1 MKNERLPNAFVFDIE
16 TDGLYD
22 EVTKIHCL
30 SYVRVGTTDVKS
42 ITDYSRIE
50 QFFKQNDLTL
60 IGHNIIMYDI
70 PTVKKILGIEVDPK
84 RVVDT
89 LGISWYLN
97 SSKDSSYK
105 HGLEYYGE
113 RFGIPKPKIQDF
125 VGLSEDDIEIM
136 DYFESIYSI

>member
-1 MKNERLPNAFVFDIE
+1 MKKNKPNAFIFDVE

-30 SYVRVGTTDVKS
+30 SYVRVGDTEVKT
-42 ITDYSRIE
+42 IVDHDRMI
-50 QFFKQNDLTL
+50 QFFKQEELTL

-70 PTVKKILGIEVDPK
+70 PVVKKILGVSVDPK

-97 SSKDSSYK
+97 SSKDSSYR

-113 RFGIPKPKIQDF
+113 RFGIPKPVIEDF
-125 VGLSEDDIEIM
+125 VGLSEGDIEIM
-136 DYFESIYSI
+136 NYFESIYNI

>member
-1 MKNERLPNAFVFDIE
+1 MKKKLPNAFVFDIE

-30 SYVRVGTTDVKS
+30 SYVRVGTTEVKS
-42 ITDYSRIE
+42 ITEYSRMV
-50 QFFKQNDLTL
+50 QFFNQDDLTL
-60 IGHNIIMYDI
+60 IGHNIVMYDI
-70 PTVKKILGIEVDPK
+70 PVVKKVLQFDFKPK

-97 SSKDSSYK
+97 SSKDSSFK
-105 HGLEYYGE
+105 HGLEHYGE
-113 RFGIPKPKIQDF
+113 RLGVAKPKIDDF

-136 DYFESIYSI
+136 NYFESTYNI